1 MEEVEG
7 RSVALKFRK
16 DLLKMTLFQPVPPTI
31 TTLSSLVLEEGEDAN
46 LLNSDLMVGSFNAF
60 SNTRRACLKRQDE
73 GEEIT
78 KWDDLF

>member
-31 TTLSSLVLEEGEDAN
+31 TTLSSLVLEDDGN